1 MLEEYLKYLLYEK
14 NYSAHT
20 VSSYANDIGQFIEY
34 YTQLN
39 NSNDIENAER
49 EDIRSWVASLFERQL
64 SARTVCRKLSSVKM
78 FYKYLLKKNIVD
90 ANPVTV
96 INPMLI
102 KSLPV
107 FFSEDDIDKL
117 QTSKV
122 MDDRDFEEQRDALI
136 IEILYQTGMRRR
148 ELIDMK
154 DKDID
159 FDRKTIKIFGKRQK
173 ERIVPFGEELEN
185 QIKQYIE
192 CRNREVG
199 NSSGYL
205 FVIKRNGKQ
214 LYDKALYDIVK
225 KQLSLI
231 TTNEKHSPHTLR
243 HTFATTLLN
252 NGAELNTVKE
262 LLGHSSLAATQ
273 VYTHISFKELQ
284 KQYNEAHPRAKQ

>member
-173 ERIVPFGEELEN
+173 ERIIPFGEELEN
-185 QIKQYIE
+185 QIKRYIE

-199 NSSGYL
+199 YSGGYL
-205 FVIKRNGKQ
+205 FVLRRNGKQ
-214 LYDKALYDIVK
+214 LYDKVLYDIVK
-225 KQLSLI
+225 KQLSKI
-231 TTNEKHSPHTLR
+231 TTNEKRSPHTLR

-284 KQYNEAHPRAKQ
+284 KQSNEAHPRAK

>member
-173 ERIVPFGEELEN
+173 ERIIPFGEELEN
-185 QIKQYIE
+185 QIKRYIE

-199 NSSGYL
+199 YSGGYL
-205 FVIKRNGKQ
+205 FVLRRNGKQ
-214 LYDKALYDIVK
+214 LYDKVLYDIVK
-225 KQLSLI
+225 KQLSKI
-231 TTNEKHSPHTLR
+231 TTNEKRSPHTLR

-284 KQYNEAHPRAKQ
+284 KQYNEAHPRAK

>member
-20 VSSYANDIGQFIEY
+20 VSSYANDIGQFTEY

-39 NSNDIENAER
+39 NSDAIEKAER
-49 EDIRSWVASLFERQL
+49 EDVRSWVASMFERRL

-78 FYKYLLKKNIVD
+78 FYKYLMKKNIVD

-102 KSLPV
+102 RTLPV
-107 FFSEDDIDKL
+107 FFSEEDIDKL
-117 QTSKV
+117 QTTKV
-122 MDDRDFEEQRDALI
+122 MDDQDFEEQRDALI

-284 KQYNEAHPRAKQ
+284 KQYNEAHPRAK